1 MIYLL
6 TAKAPYEKLRL
17 SHKNCRENRQMGNL
31 RVNIERASSDKPLS
45 SGVPTA
51 SRGTTQNGMRLY
63 NERLAL
69 SLIRQYGQL
78 PKAEIA
84 RLTGLSAQTVSVIVR
99 QLERDSLV
107 IKGDKQRGKVGQPLV
122 PFKLNPD
129 GAFSIGL
136 KVGRRSGDLVL
147 LDLAGKVRKIVRQ
160 PYHFPTPTE
169 FLAFAKSGLRE
180 LLADLPLQL
189 HPRISGLGIASPFE
203 LWNWEEEVGAPH
215 HVLEAWR
222 NFDLAEEISR
232 LGQWPVLFCNDAS
245 AACAAELFFG
255 HGRTYRDFAYFYV
268 GFFVGGGLV
277 LNGSLFQGR
286 TKSAG
291 AIGPLPVPSKT
302 GSEQL
307 IRHASLYLL
316 ERKLMNHGHDELVL
330 TRNPNDWTGLG
341 PELDQWIEDT
351 AKNLAHAALSAAGLI
366 DFEAIII
373 DGALPVDIRSQIVAA
388 TNRHFEK
395 LDRRGIAPLVI
406 IAGSVGADARA
417 MGGAALSLMANFAID
432 RDVLFKETI

>member
-1 MIYLL
+1 MQVKEVRKE
-6 TAKAPYEKLRL
+6 A
-17 SHKNCRENRQMGNL
+17 
-31 RVNIERASSDKPLS
+31 
-45 SGVPTA
+45 
-51 SRGTTQNGMRLY
+51 RGTTQVGMRLY

-99 QLERDSLV
+99 QLERDKLV

-122 PFKLNPD
+122 PFRLNPD

-136 KVGRRSGDLVL
+136 KVGRRSGDLIL

-160 PYHFPTPTE
+160 PYHFPTPKE
-169 FLAFAKSGLRE
+169 FLAFAEAGIAK
-180 LLADLPLQL
+180 LLADLPKNL
-189 HPRISGLGIASPFE
+189 HSRISGLGIASPFE
-203 LWNWEEEVGAPH
+203 LWNWEEEVGASH
-215 HVLEAWR
+215 DVLEAWR
-222 NFDLAEEISR
+222 NFDLTTEIAK
-232 LGQWPVLFCNDAS
+232 LGKWPVLLCNDAS

-255 HGRTYRDFAYFYV
+255 HGRTYRDFAYFYI
-268 GFFVGGGLV
+268 GFFVGGGVV

-286 TKSAG
+286 TGSAG
-291 AIGPLPVPSKT
+291 AIGPIPVPSKS

-316 ERKLMNHGHDELVL
+316 ERRLNKQGHDELVL
-330 TRNPNDWTGLG
+330 TINPNNWSGLG

-351 AKNLAHAALSAAGLI
+351 GRNLAYAALSAAGLI

-373 DGALPVDIRSQIVAA
+373 DGAMPSDIREQVVAV
-388 TNRHFEK
+388 TNRHFAK
-395 LDRRGIAPLVI
+395 LDRRGTAPLSI
-406 IAGSVGADARA
+406 IVGSIGADARA

-432 RDVLFKETI
+432 RDVLFKEAN